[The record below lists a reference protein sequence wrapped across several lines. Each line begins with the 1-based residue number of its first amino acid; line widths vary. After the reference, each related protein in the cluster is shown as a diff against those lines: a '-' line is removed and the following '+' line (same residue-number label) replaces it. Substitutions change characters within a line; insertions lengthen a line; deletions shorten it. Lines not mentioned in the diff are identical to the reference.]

1 MLLQSLQMRIPF
13 QNIPRQVLQLPSS
26 CPRAMQNDRQQSL
39 LSPYQG
45 WFATIWVR
53 CQDRLERRES
63 VSRNRFH
70 ASNLAYDVILYSILK
85 HSSKVCF
92 APSVNCLWDISID
105 VGDFLPSVATCAQT
119 IRCLHDSVLERLRG
133 KCT

>member
-13 QNIPRQVLQLPSS
+13 QTSHDKCYSFQVAD
-26 CPRAMQNDRQQSL
+26 PRAMQNDRQRSL
-39 LSPYQG
+39 LSPHQG

-53 CQDRLERRES
+53 CHDRLERRES

-85 HSSKVCF
+85 HSSKVYF
-92 APSVNCLWDISID
+92 TPSLNCLWDISID
-105 VGDFLPSVATCAQT
+105 VGDFLPSVGTCAQT
-119 IRCLHDSVLERLRG
+119 IRCLQDSVLERLRG